1 MVRTQKFTDVL
12 WRRTL
17 IISERSATWLTQYNL
32 YYFFLS
38 FQQSQPL
45 NIKGI
50 QLTHGAYLSYH
61 IHQAQME

>member
-1 MVRTQKFTDVL
+1 MVRTQNFIDVL

-17 IISERSATWLTQYNL
+17 IISERSATWLIQYNL
-32 YYFFLS
+32 YYLS

-50 QLTHGAYLSYH
+50 QLTHCAYLPYH

>member
-12 WRRTL
+12 LRRTL

-45 NIKGI
+45 NKGI
-50 QLTHGAYLSYH
+50 QLTHGAYLPYH

>member
-1 MVRTQKFTDVL
+1 MVRTQKFIDVL

-17 IISERSATWLTQYNL
+17 IISEMSATWWIQYNL
-32 YYFFLS
+32 Y
-38 FQQSQPL
+38 QSQPL

-50 QLTHGAYLSYH
+50 QLTHGAYLPYH